1 MNVYDFDKTVF
12 YPDSSCSFF
21 LYCLR
26 HYPAAVLRVCPRI
39 LGAGLR
45 RAFGAIRTKELKE
58 NVFSFL
64 RFLPDPEKA
73 VGSFWDERLSGI
85 GDWYLRQRR
94 ADDLVITASP
104 EFLVGEASRRLGFR
118 LLGTRMDIRTG
129 RIEGEN
135 CHDTEKV
142 RRFRSAY
149 PDEQIE
155 SFYSDSLSD
164 KPLAEISR
172 RAFLVKKGKLSDWK

>member
-12 YPDSSCSFF
+12 YPDSSCSFV

-26 HYPAAVLRVCPRI
+26 RYPAAVLRVGPKI
-39 LGAGLR
+39 LSAGLR

-58 NVFSFL
+58 TVFSFL
-64 RFLPDPEKA
+64 RFLPEPEKA
-73 VGSFWDERLSGI
+73 VACFWDERLTGI
-85 GDWYLRQRR
+85 GDWYLAQRR
-94 ADDLVITASP
+94 PDDLVITASP
-104 EFLVGEASRRLGFR
+104 EFLVAEASRRLGFR

-142 RRFRSAY
+142 RRFRKAY
-149 PDEQIE
+149 PDEEIE

-164 KPLAEISR
+164 QPLAEISR
-172 RAFLVKKGKLSDWK
+172 EAFLVKKGKLSEWK